1 MQINEPVE
9 VETLP
14 SGMPIRFTWRGRL
27 YGVLSTPEPWITRRR
42 WWNEHTRVTP
52 GNAVLLDMPVWR
64 VEAVSMTRGTFSEGI
79 YDVARGPGGAT
90 WMLLS
95 ASSEE
100 IDQLLFA

>member
-14 SGMPIRFTWRGRL
+14 SGMPIRFTWRGQL

-42 WWNEHTRVTP
+42 WWNENTRVAP
-52 GNAVLLDMPVWR
+52 GNVVTLDMPVWR
-64 VEAVSMTRGTFSEGI
+64 VEAVTMTGDTFSEGI

-100 IDQLLFA
+100 LDHLLFA